1 MPPPLFNTRDTQAA
15 EHLNG
20 KLSEPLQQRIKLMM
34 EFFLALASWSTRQRR
49 KSRKRR
55 RPAMSV
61 VPEAS
66 ADGNARIFGM
76 GRRQRNI
83 RSYAWRIDAKLV
95 LDPCAQK
102 QKMKHIR

>member
-1 MPPPLFNTRDTQAA
+1 
-15 EHLNG
+15 
-20 KLSEPLQQRIKLMM
+20 
-34 EFFLALASWSTRQRR
+34 
-49 KSRKRR
+49 
-55 RPAMSV
+55 MSV